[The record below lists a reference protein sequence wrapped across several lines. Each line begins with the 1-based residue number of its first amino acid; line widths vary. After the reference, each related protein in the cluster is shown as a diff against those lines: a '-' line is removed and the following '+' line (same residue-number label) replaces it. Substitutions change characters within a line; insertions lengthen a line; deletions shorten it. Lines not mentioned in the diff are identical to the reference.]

1 MQRHF
6 VFSIIFM
13 FFLSSCFGGLEKRGS
28 VTGYYNGVVRT
39 KGGQFKLGLLPNHW
53 KKKKIKF
60 HALLFENQL
69 DHSTITVDSFC
80 RSAVDGGSLEKQME
94 LMLRGIRQVKV
105 IERKL
110 QVLSGRDAL
119 HTLVTGKIDGRSI
132 FADFYVLKM
141 NECVFD
147 FFYITYPG
155 ETQHHN
161 DFKTMVQGFQYIDGP
176 EPI

>member
-6 VFSIIFM
+6 VTVFFFM
-13 FFLSSCFGGLEKRGS
+13 FCMMSCFGSLEKRGS

-39 KGGQFKLGLLPNHW
+39 KGGQFRLGILPDHW
-53 KKKKIKF
+53 EQKKIKF

-69 DHSTITVDSFC
+69 DHSTITIDSFC
-80 RSAVDGGSLEKQME
+80 RSAVDGGSLEKQTE
-94 LMLRGIRQVKV
+94 LMLRGIRNVKI

-110 QVLSGRDAL
+110 LVLSGRDAL

-147 FFYITYPG
+147 FFYITYPD
-155 ETQHHN
+155 ETQYHT
-161 DFKTMVQGFQYIDGP
+161 DFKSMVRGFQYVDGP
-176 EPI
+176 DPL